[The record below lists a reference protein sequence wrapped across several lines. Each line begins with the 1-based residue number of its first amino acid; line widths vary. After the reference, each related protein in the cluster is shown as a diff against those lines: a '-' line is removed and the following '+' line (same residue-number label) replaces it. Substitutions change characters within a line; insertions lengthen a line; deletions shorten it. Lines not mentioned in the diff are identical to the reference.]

1 MEIQFKHIENEV
13 PENLKY
19 RATSKLQKL
28 ATHLDTPEQEGRV
41 ILEIHKSVGS
51 QKSGSIWETTVSAE
65 HVGKT
70 HYASSSGDTAEK
82 ATMNAISEMT
92 SEIRKSHGK
101 EKTLRKR
108 AGRIWKSLSR
118 RSD

>member
-13 PENLKY
+13 SENLKY

-28 ATHLDTPEQEGRV
+28 ATHLDTAEQEGRV

-51 QKSGSIWETTVSAE
+51 QKSGSIWETTISAM

-70 HYASSSGDTAEK
+70 HYASATGETADK
-82 ATMNAISEMT
+82 ATLTAIDEMT
-92 SEIRKSHGK
+92 TEIRKSHGK

-108 AGRIWKSLSR
+108 AGRVWKAISR
-118 RSD
+118 KAE